1 MKKKKEVLRAC
12 MGCGERKPKQELIR
26 IVRTPDGNF
35 VIDETGKTPG
45 RGAYLCKNKACLE
58 KAKKTRKVE
67 RSFVQMFPPETYKEM
82 EDALTKKKCRNLLT
96 ICRKAGKLEAGFARA
111 KDAIQG
117 GYAACILLTADL
129 SEKSRKEVLYFAE
142 KQHVPVVQTNW
153 EMAEVRLLF
162 GQRAGILTI
171 CETGFAQRI
180 QALLQ
185 TESSS
190 SNG

>member
-1 MKKKKEVLRAC
+1 MPL
-12 MGCGERKPKQELIR
+12 
-26 IVRTPDGNF
+26 
-35 VIDETGKTPG
+35 
-45 RGAYLCKNKACLE
+45 
-58 KAKKTRKVE
+58 
-67 RSFVQMFPPETYKEM
+67 PE
-82 EDALTKKKCRNLLT
+82 KCRNLLT

-142 KQHVPVVQTNW
+142 KQHVPVVQTDW

-180 QALLQ
+180 QNAFPASAEAQNAEKLMGTIQ
-185 TESSS
+185 Q
-190 SNG
+190 

>member
-1 MKKKKEVLRAC
+1 MPL
-12 MGCGERKPKQELIR
+12 
-26 IVRTPDGNF
+26 
-35 VIDETGKTPG
+35 
-45 RGAYLCKNKACLE
+45 
-58 KAKKTRKVE
+58 
-67 RSFVQMFPPETYKEM
+67 PE
-82 EDALTKKKCRNLLT
+82 KCRNLLT

-117 GYAACILLTADL
+117 GYAACILLHRRPF
-129 SEKSRKEVLYFAE
+129 RKKAGKKCCISPK

>member
-1 MKKKKEVLRAC
+1 MPL
-12 MGCGERKPKQELIR
+12 
-26 IVRTPDGNF
+26 
-35 VIDETGKTPG
+35 
-45 RGAYLCKNKACLE
+45 
-58 KAKKTRKVE
+58 
-67 RSFVQMFPPETYKEM
+67 PE
-82 EDALTKKKCRNLLT
+82 KCRNLLT

-117 GYAACILLTADL
+117 G
-129 SEKSRKEVLYFAE
+129 
-142 KQHVPVVQTNW
+142 VQTDW

-171 CETGFAQRI
+171 CEAGFAQRI

>member
-1 MKKKKEVLRAC
+1 MPL
-12 MGCGERKPKQELIR
+12 
-26 IVRTPDGNF
+26 
-35 VIDETGKTPG
+35 
-45 RGAYLCKNKACLE
+45 
-58 KAKKTRKVE
+58 
-67 RSFVQMFPPETYKEM
+67 PE
-82 EDALTKKKCRNLLT
+82 KCRNLLT
-96 ICRKAGKLEAGFARA
+96 ICRKAGKHEAGFARA

-142 KQHVPVVQTNW
+142 KQHVPVVQTYW

-171 CETGFAQRI
+171 CEAGFAQRI

>member
-58 KAKKTRKVE
+58 KQRKPA
-67 RSFVQMFPPETYKEM
+67 RWNALLCRCFHRKPIRRWKMPLPE
-82 EDALTKKKCRNLLT
+82 KCRNLLT

>member
-82 EDALTKKKCRNLLT
+82 EDALTRKCRNLLT

-142 KQHVPVVQTNW
+142 KQHVPVVQTDW

-171 CETGFAQRI
+171 CEAGFAQRI

>member
-1 MKKKKEVLRAC
+1 MPL
-12 MGCGERKPKQELIR
+12 
-26 IVRTPDGNF
+26 
-35 VIDETGKTPG
+35 
-45 RGAYLCKNKACLE
+45 
-58 KAKKTRKVE
+58 
-67 RSFVQMFPPETYKEM
+67 PE
-82 EDALTKKKCRNLLT
+82 KCRNLLT

-142 KQHVPVVQTNW
+142 KQHVPVVQTDW
-153 EMAEVRLLF
+153 EMAEVRQLF

-171 CETGFAQRI
+171 CEAGFAQRI

>member
-1 MKKKKEVLRAC
+1 MPL
-12 MGCGERKPKQELIR
+12 
-26 IVRTPDGNF
+26 
-35 VIDETGKTPG
+35 
-45 RGAYLCKNKACLE
+45 
-58 KAKKTRKVE
+58 
-67 RSFVQMFPPETYKEM
+67 PE
-82 EDALTKKKCRNLLT
+82 KCRNLLT

-129 SEKSRKEVLYFAE
+129 SEI
-142 KQHVPVVQTNW
+142 QHVPVVQTDW

>member
-82 EDALTKKKCRNLLT
+82 EDALT
-96 ICRKAGKLEAGFARA
+96 RKAGKLEAGFARA

>member
-67 RSFVQMFPPETYKEM
+67 RSFVQMFPPET
-82 EDALTKKKCRNLLT
+82 CRNLLT

-142 KQHVPVVQTNW
+142 KQHVPVVQTDW

-171 CETGFAQRI
+171 CEAGFAQRI

-185 TESSS
+185 TKSSS

>member
-1 MKKKKEVLRAC
+1 MCSSDLAC

-82 EDALTKKKCRNLLT
+82 EDALTRKVQELT
-96 ICRKAGKLEAGFARA
+96 
-111 KDAIQG
+111 D
-117 GYAACILLTADL
+117 DL
-129 SEKSRKEVLYFAE
+129 PESR
-142 KQHVPVVQTNW
+142 
-153 EMAEVRLLF
+153 
-162 GQRAGILTI
+162 
-171 CETGFAQRI
+171 
-180 QALLQ
+180 
-185 TESSS
+185 
-190 SNG
+190 